1 MAQNRFRARVTVN
14 KVYYLSPILKDIGDE
29 HDLDLSRL
37 SSIMALFGAV
47 NIFYAM
53 YGIIQRNWVNM
64 LIPTVTYLFLM
75 YSSAI
80 IYRTSRERAREKGM
94 KKSTL

>member
-1 MAQNRFRARVTVN
+1 MHTGEYRGA
-14 KVYYLSPILKDIGDE
+14 E

-37 SSIMALFGAV
+37 SSIMAMFGAV

-53 YGIIQRNWVNM
+53 YGLIQRNWVNT
-64 LIPTVTYLFLM
+64 LIPLVTYLILM

-80 IYRTSRERAREKGM
+80 IDDVSLRERLQGGRD
-94 KKSTL
+94 

>member
-1 MAQNRFRARVTVN
+1 MVEYRGA
-14 KVYYLSPILKDIGDE
+14 E

-37 SSIMALFGAV
+37 SSITAMFGAV

-53 YGIIQRNWVNM
+53 YGLMQRNWVNT
-64 LIPTVTYLFLM
+64 LIPMVTCLFLM

-80 IYRTSRERAREKGM
+80 IDVTSRERAREREM
-94 KKSTL
+94 QKSMP

>member
-1 MAQNRFRARVTVN
+1 MHRGEYRGA
-14 KVYYLSPILKDIGDE
+14 E

-37 SSIMALFGAV
+37 SSIMAMFGAV

-53 YGIIQRNWVNM
+53 YGLMQRNWVNT
-64 LIPTVTYLFLM
+64 LIPLVTYLILM

-80 IYRTSRERAREKGM
+80 IDDVSLRERLQGG
-94 KKSTL
+94 SD

>member
-1 MAQNRFRARVTVN
+1 MHRGEYRGA
-14 KVYYLSPILKDIGDE
+14 E

-37 SSIMALFGAV
+37 SSIMAMFGAM

-53 YGIIQRNWVNM
+53 YGLMQRNWVNT
-64 LIPTVTYLFLM
+64 LIPLVTYLILM

-80 IYRTSRERAREKGM
+80 IDDVSLRERLQGG
-94 KKSTL
+94 SD

>member
-1 MAQNRFRARVTVN
+1 VHTGENR
-14 KVYYLSPILKDIGDE
+14 GDE

-53 YGIIQRNWVNM
+53 YGLMQRNWANM
-64 LIPTVTYLFLM
+64 LIPMATYLILM

-80 IYRTSRERAREKGM
+80 ICDVCLRERLQGG
-94 KKSTL
+94 SD

>member
-1 MAQNRFRARVTVN
+1 VHRGEYRGA
-14 KVYYLSPILKDIGDE
+14 E

-37 SSIMALFGAV
+37 SSIMAMFGAV

-53 YGIIQRNWVNM
+53 YGLMQRNWVNT
-64 LIPTVTYLFLM
+64 LIPLVTYLILM

-80 IYRTSRERAREKGM
+80 IDDVSLRERLQGG
-94 KKSTL
+94 SD